1 VTLPPDVRSAYD
13 AAAAAYDD
21 FVPGLSGELPLHL
34 ALLGGFAELV
44 CAGGSRTVLDAGCGT
59 GRLVPF
65 LRQAGLQPVG
75 IDASAGMVA
84 TARAANPHEAFA
96 VSDLAALPFAD
107 DCFGGVLAWYSLIH
121 TAPES
126 LGATLAEVA
135 RVLRP
140 GGPFLTGF
148 QVGSGTR
155 TATGYYLGESAI
167 TAYLFT
173 TAQVADELGELGF
186 EVLATCTTAP
196 AGAKRPQ
203 GFVLARRAD

>member
-1 VTLPPDVRSAYD
+1 MTLPPDVRSAYD

-21 FVPGLSGELPLHL
+21 FVPGLPDELPLHL

-44 CAGGSRTVLDAGCGT
+44 AAGRNRAVLDAGCGT

-65 LRQAGLQPVG
+65 LRQAGLEPVG
-75 IDASAGMVA
+75 VDASAGMVA
-84 TARAANPHEAFA
+84 TARAANPQEAFA
-96 VSDLAALPFAD
+96 VSDLSGLPFAD
-107 DCFGGVLAWYSLIH
+107 ESFGGVLAWYSLIH
-121 TAPES
+121 TPPEA
-126 LGATLAEVA
+126 LGMALAETA

-148 QVGSGTR
+148 QVGTGTR

-173 TAQVADELGELGF
+173 TDQVADELGELAF

-196 AGAKRPQ
+196 ARARRPQ
-203 GFVLARRAD
+203 GFVLARRTD